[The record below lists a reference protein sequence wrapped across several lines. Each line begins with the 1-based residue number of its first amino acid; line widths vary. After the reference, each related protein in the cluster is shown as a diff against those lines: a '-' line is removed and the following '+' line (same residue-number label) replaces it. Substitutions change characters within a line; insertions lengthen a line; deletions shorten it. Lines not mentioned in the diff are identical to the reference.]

1 MPLFN
6 NQWAVKNYPSSEDYL
21 EAQRTGTLG
30 TKGILYNAAA
40 GAEPDV
46 RRVESGNLN
55 EAENKG
61 SKVTKHTHP
70 QPKPFISSLPKENK
84 KGGTSYKLLIF
95 IIAMALSFLPTLS
108 KILDNLDLDNLW
120 PFQQGTDTNVATS
133 EVVTADGT
141 EPSQITTALPS
152 VHFKVLSP
160 LTSSS
165 KASVAELENLVKDK
179 AATLEYGIAEGNK
192 AYITIKTDNQE
203 IPLLKN
209 SLFVTSGDSQT
220 IFNES
225 GVLNENASIE
235 LVVTDLTNDGLNEA
249 LLYFSNGVDYPFV
262 EVFYNT
268 GDPNNLL
275 KPLEYFESYEELN
288 ITSKGVIQRMD
299 IDGKVYDEI
308 EITPEGAFI
317 IDNAS
322 K

>member
-55 EAENKG
+55 ESENKG

-70 QPKPFISSLPKENK
+70 QPKPFIGSLPKENK
-84 KGGTSYKLLIF
+84 KGATSYKILIF

-108 KILDNLDLDNLW
+108 RFLDNLNLDDLW
-120 PFQQGTDTNVATS
+120 PFEQGVDTNVATS
-133 EVVTADGT
+133 EVATADGT

-152 VHFKVLSP
+152 AHFKVLSP
-160 LTSSS
+160 LTSGSE
-165 KASVAELENLVKDK
+165 ASFSELEALVKGNSASLEFGIAVGDK
-179 AATLEYGIAEGNK
+179 AYM
-192 AYITIKTDNQE
+192 TIKTANQE

-209 SLFVTSGDSQT
+209 SLFVTSEDAQT
-220 IFNES
+220 IFTAD

-249 LLYFSNGVDYPFV
+249 LLYFYNGVDYPFV

-268 GDPNNLL
+268 GDPKNLL

-288 ITSKGVIQRMD
+288 ITSKGIIQRMD

-308 EITPEGAFI
+308 EITPEGAFLI
-317 IDNAS
+317 ENTS

>member
-1 MPLFN
+1 MPLFK
-6 NQWAVKNYPSSEDYL
+6 NQWAAKNYPSSEDYL

-30 TKGILYNAAA
+30 AKGARYNSAA

-55 EAENKG
+55 ELENKG
-61 SKVTKHTHP
+61 SKVTNRTHP
-70 QPKPFISSLPKENK
+70 QPKPFIGSLPKENK
-84 KGGTSYKLLIF
+84 KGGTSYKILIF

-108 KILDNLDLDNLW
+108 RFLDNLDLDNLW
-120 PFQQGTDTNVATS
+120 PSQQGADTSVATS
-133 EVVTADGT
+133 EVLTADGS

-152 VHFKVLSP
+152 VYFKILSP
-160 LTSSS
+160 LTSSAES
-165 KASVAELENLVKDK
+165 GFAELENLVKDK
-179 AATLEYGIAEGNK
+179 AATLEYGIGEGDK
-192 AYITIKTDNQE
+192 AFITIKTDNLE
-203 IPLLKN
+203 IPILNN
-209 SLFVTSGDSQT
+209 SLFVTSEDSQT

-235 LVVTDLTNDGLNEA
+235 LVLTDLTNDGLNEA
-249 LLYFSNGVDYPFV
+249 LLYFYNGVDYPFV

-268 GDPNNLL
+268 GDPKNLL